1 MKHLK
6 QMASLSKM
14 NQSWFKDECGFP
26 GSKHREKNKRNQKQR
41 NNRYFGDYFDLAM
54 FRLVWK
60 TLMFLVSFFLC
71 VCVVSNSLS
80 CVPLKSLCMENEK
93 PRLLKIMQY
102 IYKKPLHIYKQ
113 LVGLTQ
119 APSLSGFSYRLRMG
133 GTEKGWDEENLFT
146 EI

>member
-1 MKHLK
+1 M
-6 QMASLSKM
+6 
-14 NQSWFKDECGFP
+14 
-26 GSKHREKNKRNQKQR
+26 
-41 NNRYFGDYFDLAM
+41 
-54 FRLVWK
+54 
-60 TLMFLVSFFLC
+60 
-71 VCVVSNSLS
+71 CVVSNSLS

-93 PRLLKIMQY
+93 PRLLKNMQY

-133 GTEKGWDEENLFT
+133 GTEKGWDEEDLFT